1 MSRTALRIV
10 CMVLLAAF
18 VAGAVFAQPL
28 APEPRHRDI
37 TRKIAA
43 IMASYNFQNR
53 ALDDALSRDVFTRF
67 LDTLDAGKLYLLRE
81 DVDRFA
87 VHREQLD
94 DYLRHGQL
102 AAVYQFFEVYRRRFN
117 QRMEHAIALVD
128 GGFDF
133 SVDEEWR
140 YQRDDA
146 DWAAGSAQLDEI
158 WRKRIKND
166 FLELRLD
173 GIADAEARD
182 MLAQR
187 YRSRMRSYAQL
198 KTDEVYQWFI
208 NSYTT
213 SVDPHTSYLPPR
225 SSEDFNIDMSLSLQG
240 IGAVLQADNEYTK
253 VRELVQ
259 GGPAAAGGELRPGDR
274 ITGVAQGQ
282 QAVVNVV
289 GWRLDDVV
297 RLIRGPKGSLVRLE
311 ILPAKNA
318 LRGPKKII
326 AIVRDTIKLTRRAAG
341 KKILHTGGEGEA
353 GARKIGVVTL
363 PIFYHDFRGQH
374 SGGEDYNSASR
385 DVARLLGEL
394 KAEGVDGVVL
404 DLRGNSGGALTEA
417 VALTGLFIDRGPVVQ
432 VKEANG
438 LVKVERDRDPGVAW
452 DGPLAVLVD
461 RYSASASE
469 IFASAIQDHRRGLVV
484 GEPTYGKGT
493 VQNLLPLGGRDSG
506 QLKITFAQFFRVNG
520 GSTQFRGV
528 IPDLRLPTDDGGD
541 YGERTLDN
549 ALPWSTINPVLQ
561 PPAAREDFARA
572 VEQTVQLHRARLHSD
587 AGLLLVRAEN
597 EQIRRNREQTTI
609 SLREAER
616 RREREERETAERER
630 REQYFGTMDGDSGG
644 AGDDSGSA
652 GDGSGGGGDDSD
664 AASGDPGDFA
674 AILLRETATALA
686 DFAELYRG
694 PLIPGFSA
702 AQ

>member
-1 MSRTALRIV
+1 MSRAALRVV
-10 CMVLLAAF
+10 CVALLAAF
-18 VAGAVFAQPL
+18 VAGAVFAQAL

-43 IMASYNFQNR
+43 IMASYSFQNR

-67 LDTLDAGKLYLLRE
+67 LDALDAGKWYLLRE

-87 VHREQLD
+87 VHRDFLD
-94 DYLRHGQL
+94 DYLRHGEV
-102 AAVYQFFEVYRRRFN
+102 AVVYEFFEVYRRRFN

-133 SVDEEWR
+133 SVDEVWR
-140 YQRDDA
+140 YPRDDA
-146 DWAAGSAQLDEI
+146 EWAAGRAQLDEI

-173 GIADAEARD
+173 GVTDAEARD
-182 MLAQR
+182 MLVQR
-187 YRSRMRSYAQL
+187 YRSRMRSHAQL

-208 NSYTT
+208 NSYTA

-282 QAVVNVV
+282 ETVVNVV

-297 RLIRGPKGSLVRLE
+297 RLIRGPKGTLVRLE

-326 AIVRDTIKLTRRAAG
+326 AIVRDKIKLTQRAAS
-341 KKILHTGGEGEA
+341 KKILHIEGEA
-353 GARKIGVVTL
+353 GARKIGVVKL
-363 PIFYHDFRGQH
+363 PIFYHDFQGQH
-374 SGGEDYNSASR
+374 SGDEDYNSTNR

-404 DLRGNSGGALTEA
+404 DLRGNNGGSLAEA
-417 VALTGLFIDRGPVVQ
+417 VALTGLFIDQGPVVQ
-432 VKEANG
+432 VMEANE
-438 LVKVERDRDPGVAW
+438 VMKVESDSDPGVAW

-493 VQNLLPLGGRDSG
+493 VQNLLPLGRDSG
-506 QLKITFAQFFRVNG
+506 QLKVTFAQFFRVNG
-520 GSTQFRGV
+520 SSTQRRGV

-541 YGERTLDN
+541 HGERTLDN
-549 ALPWSTINPVLQ
+549 ALPWSAINPVLQ
-561 PPAAREDFARA
+561 PPASHEDFARA
-572 VEQTVQLHRARLHSD
+572 VEQTVQLHRARLHRD
-587 AGLLLVRAEN
+587 AGLLFLRAEN
-597 EQIRRNREQTTI
+597 EHIRRNREQTTL
-609 SLREAER
+609 SLRESER

-630 REQYFGTMDGDSGG
+630 RERYFGTADGDAGSAGGDSGG
-644 AGDDSGSA
+644 DGDDSA
-652 GDGSGGGGDDSD
+652 T
-664 AASGDPGDFA
+664 AAGDPGDSA

>member
-18 VAGAVFAQPL
+18 VASAVFAQPL

-173 GIADAEARD
+173 GVADAEARD

-341 KKILHTGGEGEA
+341 KKILHAGGEGEA